1 MTEWMDKRIE
11 SLANLVQSAFLNE
24 EEKERFREDL
34 ASFHLLKLNSLH
46 LKQLIKLWEGGTI
59 GSDQFWSEWEKL
71 AHPHND
77 RMEELLAKGRIN
89 FNEQRNECIEI
100 GYVEHAYIED
110 YLDDYNEVSRSPN
123 AEFTDDLIPRNES
136 IDLNDHDQW
145 RKWSLRHFVVRQAPT
160 GLRGMLTTQNL
171 PLFIKGI
178 ESLKNEA
185 FLLEKTSDGKLAE
198 RLGEDAVN
206 LAVSYLL
213 GEPSLNPKT
222 GEAQHN
228 WIMLNLGTGFVE
240 ESYERGPKDCIAD
253 AIEALKEDIIWL
265 QAEFA
270 RERSGDS

>member
-1 MTEWMDKRIE
+1 MAEWMDKRIE

-46 LKQLIKLWEGGTI
+46 LKQIIKLWEGGTI
-59 GSDQFWSEWEKL
+59 GSDHFWSEWEKL

-123 AEFTDDLIPRNES
+123 AEFTDDLIPRHES

-160 GLRGMLTTQNL
+160 RLRGMLTTQNL

-178 ESLKNEA
+178 ESLEREV
-185 FLLEKTSDGKLAE
+185 FLLEKTSDGKLAK

-240 ESYERGPKDCIAD
+240 ESYKRGPKDCIAD